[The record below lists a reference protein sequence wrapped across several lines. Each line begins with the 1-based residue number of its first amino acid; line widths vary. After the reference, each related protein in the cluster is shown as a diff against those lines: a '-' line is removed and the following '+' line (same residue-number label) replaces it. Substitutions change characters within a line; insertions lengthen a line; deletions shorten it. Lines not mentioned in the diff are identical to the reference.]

1 LKTFVAPVLLA
12 GALAG
17 VTPIGAAASTSW
29 TEVPIP
35 SAGSSD
41 NSLEGV
47 AALSPTNAWAVGTY
61 RAGSGAT
68 QDSLILHWN
77 GSHWTKK
84 SSPNPGG
91 TGRTMLFGVAAT
103 SSTDVWAVGYY
114 HHNGSRFHTL
124 VLHWNGTSWTHMSSP
139 NPGTTNNLLTGVAAI
154 SSHNAWAVGYHYT
167 GTGGFS
173 TLILHWDGV
182 SWKRVT
188 SPSPGDSTFYNILN
202 GVAAVS
208 STNVWAVGAHNE
220 GTAYTTLV
228 LHWKGTSWKRV
239 PSPNPGSASPTFDNY
254 LSGVSAT
261 SSTNVW
267 AVGFYE
273 DGTATQAL
281 VLRWKGTS
289 WAQTST
295 PHTGP
300 SSDGNFLNGVSATS
314 STNAWAVGYY
324 FNGTVKRTLIL
335 HWNGT
340 SWTHQTSPNPGGSSL
355 DNVLQG
361 VAATS
366 STDAWAVGSYVD
378 IANQNIA
385 LRCC

>member
-1 LKTFVAPVLLA
+1 VLLS
-12 GALAG
+12 GVLAG
-17 VTPIGAAASTSW
+17 VTPIGASASTSW

-35 SAGSSD
+35 NAGSSH

-47 AALSPTNAWAVGTY
+47 AALSSTSAWAVGTY
-61 RAGSGAT
+61 NFGSGAS
-68 QDSLILHWN
+68 QHSLILHWN

-91 TGRTMLFGVAAT
+91 SGRTQLLGVAAT
-103 SSTDVWAVGYY
+103 SSKDVWAVGFYQ
-114 HHNGSRFHTL
+114 HNGSRDRTL

-139 NPGTTNNLLTGVAAI
+139 NPGTTNNTLRGVAAI

-167 GTGGFS
+167 DTGGFS

-188 SPSPGDSTFYNILN
+188 SPSPGDSTFYNILD
-202 GVAAVS
+202 GVAGVS

-228 LHWKGTSWKRV
+228 LHWNGASWKRV
-239 PSPNPGSASPTFDNY
+239 SSPNPGNAAPWLNNY
-254 LSGVSAT
+254 LSGVAAT

-273 DGTATQAL
+273 DGSATQAL

-300 SSDGNFLNGVSATS
+300 SADGNFLNDVSATS

-324 FNGTVKRTLIL
+324 FSGTVKRTLVL

-340 SWTHQTSPNPGGSSL
+340 SWTHQTSPNAGGSSL

-366 STDAWAVGSYVD
+366 STDAWAVGYYRD
-378 IANQNIA
+378 ILQQNIA
-385 LRCC
+385 LRCCG